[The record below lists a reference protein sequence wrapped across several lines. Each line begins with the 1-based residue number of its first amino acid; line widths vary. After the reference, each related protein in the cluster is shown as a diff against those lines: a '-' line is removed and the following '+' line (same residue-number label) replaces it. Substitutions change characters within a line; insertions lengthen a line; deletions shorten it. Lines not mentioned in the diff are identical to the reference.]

1 VQTPLAPVRS
11 HFDQT
16 APPSQ
21 RPSIAPTL
29 QHENSI
35 PIPVPQPQPDQFVD
49 PAILSFGRKPST
61 APSFTAQGVQPAPQ
75 EAPSTPV
82 KIIPSTALDALPQN
96 TSPFIGAPKPTPV
109 KKSVGRK
116 KGRDAAATLKA
127 PFSNLDIN
135 SAAEQEHLDD
145 TDEPLNRHDNIR
157 RVSLTK
163 TRTGKP
169 MDDAP
174 QASSVG
180 KKNNK
185 KKKGPP
191 QPAVEDETTPEMARK
206 GNGTGTFRGKG
217 WRQTPILQDPPPTT
231 SPRAKQ
237 TSKKQRALEL
247 EAQNNGWAT
256 EDATDI
262 QELGEFDFAGNLSKF
277 DKRTVFAQIKTE
289 DTTADDER
297 LVSFNRTPAR
307 PGTYGGK
314 NLHPTENVLDSPKLN
329 ARRTSLQDSDTDATF
344 DIESVRATKRT
355 ISRASSRRPS
365 HRQNSVMVEDPA
377 VIREVPR
384 VPRSLRGG
392 GYTGSSSHPTIG
404 SPTPGR
410 FTPPESPSVSQLIQG
425 AHFRIDTSNRPCPT
439 ITPGVMAAIEEVA
452 EVDFALTSEIMTESA
467 GRGIAEV
474 AMVHLT
480 GSKRPARET
489 LRSVAIVFVG
499 NHRAGARALAAA
511 RHLRGRGVR
520 VVACILGSDRK
531 AVELEREVRKQA
543 ETLSKLGGVVRGWS
557 DIKAYLKRIDGDAQ
571 PELIIDALLAP
582 GKTFDSLGVEDQRAV
597 VEMVTWINKPGVG
610 KHGIISIDMPSG
622 LNGSTG
628 MPSLIY
634 LPLPSVLSSIAL
646 FSPIQMKSKVES
658 KTPSPSLSCAVEN
671 NKITIGESSHID
683 GGDSLQVRATDIVCL
698 GAPRTGLLRA
708 LQRASVT
715 ATSAPHEILNWQIFV
730 VDIGVNK
737 AWKQSGMASSRGV
750 RFGTEW
756 IVPLKL
762 FEGAEDGRS

>member
-1 VQTPLAPVRS
+1 VQN
-11 HFDQT
+11 QYGQN
-16 APPSQ
+16 APPSHQ
-21 RPSIAPTL
+21 PTL
-29 QHENSI
+29 ASVAHQENAI
-35 PIPVPQPQPDQFVD
+35 PIPIAQPQPDRFVD
-49 PAILSFGRKPST
+49 PAILSFGRKPS
-61 APSFTAQGVQPAPQ
+61 AIPPFTAERVQPAPQ

-82 KIIPSTALDALPQN
+82 KVTPPTALEALPQN
-96 TSPFIGAPKPTPV
+96 IAPFIGAPQQAAG
-109 KKSVGRK
+109 KKSLSKK

-145 TDEPLNRHDNIR
+145 TDEPTVRHENVR
-157 RVSLTK
+157 RVSVTK

-169 MDDAP
+169 MDDGPPA
-174 QASSVG
+174 AGAG

-185 KKKGPP
+185 KKKGSG
-191 QPAVEDETTPEMARK
+191 QAALDQDETNPELTRK
-206 GNGTGTFRGKG
+206 GNANGTFRGKG
-217 WRQTPILQDPPPTT
+217 WRQTPILQDQPITT
-231 SPRAKQ
+231 SPRAKHA
-237 TSKKQRALEL
+237 SKKQRALEL

-314 NLHPTENVLDSPKLN
+314 NLHPTENVLDSPKIDT
-329 ARRTSLQDSDTDATF
+329 RRPSILDSDTDATF
-344 DIESVRATKRT
+344 DIESVRTAKRS
-355 ISRASSRRPS
+355 ISRASSKRPT
-365 HRQNSVMVEDPA
+365 HRQNSGIVEDPA
-377 VIREVPR
+377 VIRDVPR

-392 GYTGSSSHPTIG
+392 GYTGSSSHATIG
-404 SPTPGR
+404 SPTPTR
-410 FTPPESPSVSQLIQG
+410 YTPPESPSVSQLIQG
-425 AHFRIDTSNRPCPT
+425 AHFRIDTSNRSCPT

-452 EVDFALTSEIMTESA
+452 EVEFGLSAEIMTESA

-543 ETLSKLGGVVRGWS
+543 ETLSKLGGVVRGWN
-557 DIKAYLKRIDGDAQ
+557 DIKAYLKRIDNEAQ
-571 PELIIDALLAP
+571 PELVIDALLAP
-582 GKTFDSLGVEDQRAV
+582 GKTFDGLGAEDQRAV
-597 VEMVTWINKPGVG
+597 VEMISWINKPGVG

-628 MPSLIY
+628 M
-634 LPLPSVLSSIAL
+634 
-646 FSPIQMKSKVES
+646 
-658 KTPSPSLSCAVEN
+658 
-671 NKITIGESSHID
+671 
-683 GGDSLQVRATDIVCL
+683 
-698 GAPRTGLLRA
+698 
-708 LQRASVT
+708 
-715 ATSAPHEILNWQIFV
+715 
-730 VDIGVNK
+730 
-737 AWKQSGMASSRGV
+737 
-750 RFGTEW
+750 
-756 IVPLKL
+756 
-762 FEGAEDGRS
+762 

>member
-1 VQTPLAPVRS
+1 V
-11 HFDQT
+11 
-16 APPSQ
+16 
-21 RPSIAPTL
+21 
-29 QHENSI
+29 E
-35 PIPVPQPQPDQFVD
+35 
-49 PAILSFGRKPST
+49 
-61 APSFTAQGVQPAPQ
+61 
-75 EAPSTPV
+75 
-82 KIIPSTALDALPQN
+82 ALPQN
-96 TSPFIGAPKPTPV
+96 TSPFIGAPKAAPA

-145 TDEPLNRHDNIR
+145 TDEPTARTDNVR
-157 RVSLTK
+157 RVSVTK

-174 QASSVG
+174 QAASVG

-185 KKKGPP
+185 KKKGP
-191 QPAVEDETTPEMARK
+191 ANASVDLDEATTELTRK
-206 GNGTGTFRGKG
+206 GNANGTFRGKG
-217 WRQTPILQDPPPTT
+217 WRQTPILQDQPLTS

-237 TSKKQRALEL
+237 SSKKQRALEL

-314 NLHPTENVLDSPKLN
+314 NLHPTENVLDSPKIN
-329 ARRTSLQDSDTDATF
+329 TRRTSLQDSDTDATF
-344 DIESVRATKRT
+344 DIESVRTTKRT
-355 ISRASSRRPS
+355 ISRASSRRPT
-365 HRQNSVMVEDPA
+365 HRQNSVIAEDPA
-377 VIREVPR
+377 VIRDIPR
-384 VPRSLRGG
+384 VPRSLRGA
-392 GYTGSSSHPTIG
+392 GYTGSSSHATIG

-452 EVDFALTSEIMTESA
+452 EVEFGLTAEIMTESA

-499 NHRAGARALAAA
+499 NHRTGARALAAA

-543 ETLSKLGGVVRGWS
+543 ETFSKLGGVVRGWT
-557 DIKAYLKRIDGDAQ
+557 DIKAYLKRIDNSETQ

-582 GKTFDSLGVEDQRAV
+582 GKTFDGLGAEDQRAV
-597 VEMVTWINKPGVG
+597 IEMVSWINKPGVG

-628 MPSLIY
+628 MPSL
-634 LPLPSVLSSIAL
+634 LSCTTLPS
-646 FSPIQMKSKVES
+646 PPKKKHET
-658 KTPSPSLSCAVEN
+658 TPAAPSFLEN
-671 NKITIGESSHID
+671 NICVTGEPVFID
-683 GGDSLQVRATDIVCL
+683 GGEALQVRANNIVCL
-698 GAPRTGLLRA
+698 GAPRIGLLRA
-708 LQRASVT
+708 LQRASV
-715 ATSAPHEILNWQIFV
+715 AVTSAPHDPLNWQIFV

-737 AWKQSGMASSRGV
+737 AWKQSGMASSKGV

-762 FEGAEDGRS
+762 FEGAEDSRP